1 MIGARGRVA
10 GLLRRCQSTS
20 AISQAKTA
28 MPGNL
33 QLADGGRILRNDPQT
48 AKIEIPEEQYYFPP
62 LTATVSSLPVK
73 EWKVP
78 GKVTQHVVEKGKPPV
93 DNYFP
98 LDPLVWNNAIRRDL
112 VHDVIRQ
119 QRAKLRQP
127 HRTKRVGEI
136 SGSTRKPHPQKG
148 GGRAQAGNTR
158 NSIWRGGMKVHGP
171 VIRSFE
177 FDLNR
182 KTRALAMMAVLTA
195 KHREGNLHIFD
206 RFTLD
211 TRKTKDL
218 MKVMRSHG
226 LMTPPNPEKIG
237 ELATPAAGIKLEED
251 EEPIHIGRQW
261 RVMFVCNNIEL
272 NLVYAAQ
279 NVQELII
286 VPETHLKLL
295 DLIRFDVLCVSA
307 DSIARL
313 QHRIEH
319 QYRKQPKILKLQQQ
333 AEVMGS
339 HAKSLQIDL
348 EAQKA
353 KRAVLRQ
360 QILQAEAEAEAAAK
374 RE

>member
-1 MIGARGRVA
+1 MICVRGRIS

-20 AISQAKTA
+20 AISQAKTTI
-28 MPGNL
+28 PGNL
-33 QLADGGRILRNDPQT
+33 HLADGGRILRNDPQA

-62 LTATVSSLPVK
+62 LTAKVSQLPVK

-78 GKVTQHVVEKGKPPV
+78 GKVTQHVIEEGQPPV

-98 LDPLVWNNAIRRDL
+98 LRPLVWNNAIRRDL

-127 HRTKRVGEI
+127 HKTKRVGEI

-148 GGRAQAGNTR
+148 GGRSQAGNTR
-158 NSIWRGGMKVHGP
+158 NSTWRGGMKVHGP
-171 VIRSFE
+171 VIRSFD

-182 KTRALAMMAVLTA
+182 KFKALAMMAVLTA

-211 TRKTKDL
+211 TTKTKDL

-237 ELATPAAGIKLEED
+237 ELATPTAQIKLEEG
-251 EEPIHIGRQW
+251 EEPMHIGRPW
-261 RVMFVCNNIEL
+261 RVMFLCDNIDM

-286 VPETHLKLL
+286 VPETRLKLL
-295 DLIRFDVLCVSA
+295 DLIRFDVLCVSEG
-307 DSIARL
+307 SIARL
-313 QHRIEH
+313 QHRIEA
-319 QYRKQPKILKLQQQ
+319 QYRKQPKILKVRKQ
-333 AEVMGS
+333 AVIMGA
-339 HAKSLQIDL
+339 HARSLQLDL
-348 EAQKA
+348 AAQQVT
-353 KRAVLRQ
+353 RAVLRQ
-360 QILQAEAEAEAAAK
+360 QVLQAEAEAAAS
-374 RE
+374 RQE